1 VYIILL
7 FGKKLNEANMVYD
20 IFQFAYE
27 LDLLEIRLNIL
38 DPYVD
43 KFVICESTT
52 TFMLEP
58 KKLWFEENKERFAK
72 WNHKII
78 HHIIDDFP
86 NDKKI
91 YEMAKS
97 SFCVGA
103 GEMNWVNEF
112 YQKESA
118 RKALVGLDD
127 EDICY
132 IGDLDE
138 IWRPNME
145 MDLDKTILYRPTQTH
160 YLYYLNNRTDGRE
173 LWTGTIVLKYKHLKN
188 ECLNHMLSRKYT
200 QSFDKRIENGGW
212 HFEAFGGVNGAKT
225 KMEVLNYSS
234 DYNLHR
240 KNELGFI
247 LQNNL
252 DYKGRNLR
260 IGKDNSGLPEY
271 ILNNE
276 KLFKEKGW
284 ML

>member
-1 VYIILL
+1 MI
-7 FGKKLNEANMVYD
+7 YD

-58 KKLWFEENKERFAK
+58 KKLWYQENKKRFEK

-103 GEMNWVNEF
+103 GEINWVNEF

-118 RKALVGLDD
+118 RKALVDLDD
-127 EDICY
+127 EDVCY

-138 IWRPNME
+138 IWRPNMQ
-145 MDLDKTILYRPTQTH
+145 MDLDNNIIYRPMQTH
-160 YLYYLNNRTDGRE
+160 YLYYLNNRTNGKE

-188 ECLNHMLSRKYT
+188 ECLNHMLSRRYT
-200 QSFDKRIENGGW
+200 HSFDKRIENGGW

-225 KMEVLNYSS
+225 KIETMKYCDCVIPKNLNML
-234 DYNLHR
+234 DYN
-240 KNELGFI
+240 I
-247 LQNNL
+247 QNNL
-252 DYKGRNLR
+252 DYKGRNLQ
-260 IGKDNSGLPEY
+260 IWKDNSDLPEY
-271 ILNNE
+271 ILKNE
-276 KLFKEKGW
+276 KEFKMKGW
-284 ML
+284 IL